1 MTSAIPKTFGD
12 FAGAPQGLGNW
23 GTGRRLVVVRPRFG
37 LADTGMRAEA
47 RAAWD
52 GLRRGG

>member
-23 GTGRRLVVVRPRFG
+23 GTERRRLVVVRP
-37 LADTGMRAEA
+37 LPEV
-47 RAAWD
+47 
-52 GLRRGG
+52 